1 MKICSFPLK
10 FQRFA
15 FFLSSVSVSTF
26 LLVLI
31 LKFVLFFSYAT
42 SRSVLESIIIII
54 ALIKILKYL
63 VWEEVVPSCL
73 KILSS
78 SLKTK
83 MFSYPHYTSVFIF
96 LLGML
101 VLVGFGVYY
110 HLWFGWFVERKR
122 EKRQFP
128 FLFCSTLIPLKFR
141 FVLFISSPILILI
154 FPTFSLRV
162 IYFYCYYPYKFTI
175 CNLLLSHY
183 PYLQKGG
190 LLWQQLGPNQ
200 KRRRT
205 TNQLIYKTKVI
216 VIYSTLSSFIFILLF
231 NSMK

>member
-1 MKICSFPLK
+1 MQFSLEISAICFFSFFGLGFNFPPCIDFKI
-10 FQRFA
+10 RI
-15 FFLSSVSVSTF
+15 V
-26 LLVLI
+26 
-31 LKFVLFFSYAT
+31 FSYAT

-141 FVLFISSPILILI
+141 FVFFISSPILILI